1 MRLAELVGTF
11 SLATDAGTGVPEEH
25 GLCAAAVAVELAK
38 LAGKDAK
45 TQRDAFYLT
54 LLRYSGCSAGAHT
67 AATVLSDELEFA
79 HEAKSVD
86 YGRLSEMLPLI
97 LARAVRG
104 QGLAGLSSLASVF
117 GALAKMPEVG
127 REHCETA
134 VVLAR
139 RLGFDEPFF
148 AALHQGFERWD
159 GSGQPT
165 RARGEAIALPMRL
178 AAVALDAHR
187 GYLLDGASGAA
198 AFVRKH
204 SGREL
209 DPTLAALWL
218 EHAERFDA
226 LFTAPS
232 SWQQALDAEPAP
244 FTVLDE
250 AEIDTALSALAD
262 FSDLKSRYTRGHSR
276 GVAELARRAAQVL
289 GLGAGLE
296 KLLYRAGLV
305 HDIGRV
311 GVSSLVWDKA
321 EPLSEGDWERV
332 RFHSYVGER
341 ILSRA
346 EAMRGVAELAG
357 LTHERLDG
365 HGYHRRLTQV
375 GCTQAA
381 RVLAAADT
389 YQALIEARPH
399 RPARS
404 PSEAAAELRNE
415 AAAGKLATEAVEAVL
430 AAAGHRSKS
439 AAPAPATTLT
449 PRELEV
455 LALVAR
461 GATNKEVASELGISA
476 KTAGRHLEHIY
487 EKLGVTTRAGATML
501 ALERG
506 LLDLP

>member
-25 GLCAAAVAVELAK
+25 GLCAAAAAVELAK
-38 LAGKDAK
+38 LAGADTK
-45 TQRDAFYLT
+45 TQRDAFYQT

-79 HEAKSVD
+79 HEAKAVD
-86 YGRLSEMLPLI
+86 YGRMSEMLPLI

-139 RLGFDEPFF
+139 RLGFDEDFL
-148 AALHQGFERWD
+148 AGLHQGFERWD

-165 RARGEAIALPMRL
+165 KARGEAIKLPMRL

-187 GYLLDGASGAA
+187 GYLLDGASGAT
-198 AFVRKH
+198 AFVSKH

-209 DPTLAALWL
+209 DPSLAALWL
-218 EHAERFDA
+218 EHAERFNQ
-226 LFTAPS
+226 LFAAPA
-232 SWQQALDAEPAP
+232 SWQQALDAEPLP
-244 FTVLDE
+244 HSVLSE
-250 AEIDTALSALAD
+250 TQIEPALSALAD

-276 GVAELARRAAQVL
+276 GVAELARRAAHVL
-289 GLGAGLE
+289 GLGAHLE
-296 KLLYRAGLV
+296 TLLYRAGLL

-346 EAMRGVAELAG
+346 EALRSVAELAG
-357 LTHERLDG
+357 LAHERLDG
-365 HGYHRRLTQV
+365 HGYHRRLTQL

-399 RPARS
+399 RPART
-404 PSEAAAELRNE
+404 PTDAASELRRE
-415 AAAGKLATEAVEAVL
+415 AAAGKLASDAVEAVL
-430 AAAGHRSKS
+430 SAAGHRSKS
-439 AAPAPATTLT
+439 AAPATSLT
-449 PRELEV
+449 ARELEV
-455 LALVAR
+455 LTLVAH
-461 GATNKEVASELGISA
+461 GATNKEVAAELGISA

-506 LLDLP
+506 LLDPP